1 MEDSSEIKSFNFCWG
16 KNSLIYILL
25 SSCFVILKIIV
36 LLSY

>member
-1 MEDSSEIKSFNFCWG
+1 MEDSSEIKSFNFSWG

-25 SSCFVILKIIV
+25 SSFVILKIIV